1 MTHKTGDASMQPP
14 LVVSRLA
21 KTFTMHL
28 RGGLTLPVVQNAS
41 LFVNAGECVVL
52 GGPSGVGKSSIL
64 KMIYGNYAVNSGEIL
79 VSHRGETIDLAEA
92 DPRKVLE
99 IRRET
104 LGYVSQFLRTVP
116 RVGALDIV
124 AEPLVARGVALAGA
138 RDVAAGMLARL
149 NLPEALWQL
158 PPATFSGGEQ
168 QRVNIA
174 RGFITDHSV
183 LLLDEP
189 TASLDAQNRAVVVAM
204 IAEKKAR
211 VPPCSAFSTTRMSAT
226 RPLTASSTFPPFPHE
241 GQQHEQR
248 TGKPGR
254 LHKLGELPLIHPTA
268 AVTQSTLGRYT
279 EIAEHCRI
287 SETEVGDYSYVME
300 YGMIWCAKSASSPTL
315 PPMSASMPPTIRSPV
330 RRCTISPIARATN
343 WPDAGTDAEFFNWR
357 RDNFV
362 SVGHDTWIGHGST
375 ILPGVKIGNGA
386 VVGAGAVVSKDVE
399 PYMIVGG
406 VAAKNI
412 RPRFGR
418 QDCRTLRKA
427 RLVGLGS
434 RQDPRKPRRFQVVE
448 PRGFSRP
455 PWRMKFP
462 RAACGL
468 SSNCHPTDT
477 AASSKAATPVTKQ
490 KK

>member
-1 MTHKTGDASMQPP
+1 MTHQTGDASMQPP
-14 LVVSRLA
+14 LVVNHLA

-41 LFVNAGECVVL
+41 LLVNTGECVVL

-79 VSHRGETIDLAEA
+79 ISHRGETIDLAEA

-124 AEPLVARGVALAGA
+124 AEPLVARGINLAEA

-204 IAEKKAR
+204 IAEKKA
-211 VPPCSAFSTTRMSAT
+211 AG
-226 RPLTASSTFPPFPHE
+226 TALLGIFHDEDVRNQVADRIVDVSTF
-241 GQQHEQR
+241 
-248 TGKPGR
+248 
-254 LHKLGELPLIHPTA
+254 
-268 AVTQSTLGRYT
+268 
-279 EIAEHCRI
+279 
-287 SETEVGDYSYVME
+287 
-300 YGMIWCAKSASSPTL
+300 SA
-315 PPMSASMPPTIRSPV
+315 R
-330 RRCTISPIARATN
+330 
-343 WPDAGTDAEFFNWR
+343 
-357 RDNFV
+357 
-362 SVGHDTWIGHGST
+362 
-375 ILPGVKIGNGA
+375 
-386 VVGAGAVVSKDVE
+386 
-399 PYMIVGG
+399 
-406 VAAKNI
+406 
-412 RPRFGR
+412 
-418 QDCRTLRKA
+418 
-427 RLVGLGS
+427 
-434 RQDPRKPRRFQVVE
+434 
-448 PRGFSRP
+448 
-455 PWRMKFP
+455 
-462 RAACGL
+462 RAA
-468 SSNCHPTDT
+468 
-477 AASSKAATPVTKQ
+477 A
-490 KK
+490 